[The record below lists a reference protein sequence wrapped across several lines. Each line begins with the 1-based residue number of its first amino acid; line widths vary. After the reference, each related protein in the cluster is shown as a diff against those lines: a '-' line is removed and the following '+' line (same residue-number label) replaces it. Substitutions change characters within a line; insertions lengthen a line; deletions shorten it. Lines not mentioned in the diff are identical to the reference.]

1 MIPSI
6 DFGDLDTLSVLKN
19 GLESSRKLDVIVV
32 GAGISGLTAA
42 GLLQD
47 AGHNVKVLEAQ
58 NRNGGRIFTHHFAD
72 GRYAELGAMR
82 YGPNHHHAHHLF
94 EKYDMTMLPFTL
106 RHKEAYLDGRTLPL
120 AGARLRDLGFDVDR
134 PPDVLLNETMAPA
147 FKLLDEI
154 DDPDEAYTAF
164 ITKYDPYSIRDYFAE
179 QGLTDSERAALA
191 LLNNIEGRMA
201 FSFAEW
207 AMYVREDAFGSNL
220 TYLKESAE
228 VLCDRMAAGLDI
240 NYGAKV
246 VLVGQDADKAHVIAM
261 IGALERYYTADVVL
275 LTPPPIVLRQ
285 VQVDGMS
292 LQKRAAVRAA
302 YSGRA
307 AKVFLQ
313 FSTRWWEDRIG
324 TEGGMVVTDLPV
336 RNIVFTV
343 AGQGDSERG
352 QLIGSYTW
360 ESDAM
365 MLANLSSEDRKLR
378 VLADVATI
386 YPEAAT
392 SYEGGVAHDWGSDPF
407 AGGVGGLFQPHEMT
421 SRNYRELLQPI
432 GRIWFAGET
441 YDRKYRRWIESAI
454 RSAVKNVYAIT
465 TGMDDI
471 PWLD

>member
-1 MIPSI
+1 M
-6 DFGDLDTLSVLKN
+6 DTLSVLKN
-19 GLESSRKLDVIVV
+19 GLESSKKLDVIVV
-32 GAGISGLTAA
+32 GAGIAGLTAA

-47 AGHNVKVLEAQ
+47 AGHNVKILEAQ
-58 NRNGGRIFTHHFAD
+58 NRNGGRIYTHHYGQG

-82 YGPNHHHAHHLF
+82 YGPSHHHAHYLF
-94 EKYDMTMLPFTL
+94 DKFNMTKLPFTL
-106 RHKEAYLDGRTLPL
+106 AHKEAYLDGRTVSLE
-120 AGARLRDLGFDVDR
+120 GARLRDLGFDVDR

-147 FKLLDEI
+147 FDILESI
-154 DDPDEAYTAF
+154 DDKDAAYAAF
-164 ITKYDPYSIRDYFAE
+164 ISKYDPYSIRDYFAE
-179 QGLTDSERAALA
+179 QGLTDSEQAALA

-207 AMYVREDAFGSNL
+207 AMYVREDAFGSSL
-220 TYLKESAE
+220 TYLKEGAE

-240 NYGAKV
+240 SYGAKV
-246 VLVGQDADKAHVIAM
+246 VLVGQDTEKAHVIAM
-261 IGALERYYTADVVL
+261 IGAVERYYTADVVL

-285 VQVDGMS
+285 VQVDGMD

-324 TEGGMVVTDLPV
+324 TEGGMTVTDLPV

-343 AGQGDSERG
+343 AGQGETDRG
-352 QLIGSYTW
+352 QIIGSYTW

-365 MLANLSSEDRKLR
+365 MLANLSPEARKLR
-378 VLADVATI
+378 VLADVVTI
-386 YPEAAT
+386 YPEAAA
-392 SYEGGVAHDWGSDPF
+392 SYEGGIAHDWGSDPF

-421 SRNYRELLQPI
+421 SRHYQELLQPI
-432 GRIWFAGET
+432 GKIWFAGET
-441 YDRKYRRWIESAI
+441 YDRKHRRWIEAAVK
-454 RSAVKNVYAIT
+454 SAVKNVYAIT
-465 TGMDDI
+465 QGMDDI